1 MTNIATY
8 NIARISSPEKQ
19 KIMLDFFLQ
28 HNLDIICLQEITFNT
43 CPILTNHYQMF
54 TNLGPRKHGT
64 AILVRHGLRVKNILL
79 EPEGRLIAMEVRDL
93 AFVCIYAPSG
103 DQNKTNRDIFL
114 RQTVPAYVTQ
124 YKAPAIILGD
134 FNAVDELEDRKS
146 SKTTPPT
153 IRLALLESLRDLVK
167 ALSLTDA
174 WKDIRKDEPCWTHNC
189 ATGQARLD

>member
-1 MTNIATY
+1 
-8 NIARISSPEKQ
+8 
-19 KIMLDFFLQ
+19 
-28 HNLDIICLQEITFNT
+28 
-43 CPILTNHYQMF
+43 
-54 TNLGPRKHGT
+54 
-64 AILVRHGLRVKNILL
+64 
-79 EPEGRLIAMEVRDL
+79 MEVKGL

-103 DQNKTNRDIFL
+103 DQNNTYRDSFF
-114 RQTVPAYVTQ
+114 RQTIPAYVAQ
-124 YKAPAIILGD
+124 YRAPAIILGD

-146 SKTTPPT
+146 SKTTAPK